1 MRLLIFVLAFL
12 YQTPGFAGE
21 SGEGLRQSLSQM
33 LTKEGVLI
41 AIITGLAGLIP
52 LVVQGISNRARRKSH
67 GHRLA
72 SLAAELEFLEKWTGL
87 LKEYQPDRL
96 AQQTESTSA
105 AVVTDLES
113 ILGQFQSL
121 RAVKETHKKKPIPD
135 VPLLRRVFLLFLP
148 VSFKGWIYHTLFY
161 VLFVFCGALIISE
174 LWNPAMEPGTGTFTD
189 LLIGLAVI
197 FGLPLTILSHRA
209 NHDRNLHVAKQA
221 AAAEA

>member
-1 MRLLIFVLAFL
+1 MRLLIFVLALL

-52 LVVQGISNRARRKSH
+52 LVVQAISNRARRKSH

-96 AQQTESTSA
+96 SQQAEATGA
-105 AVVTDLES
+105 AVVSNLES

-121 RAVKETHKKKPIPD
+121 REVKETHKKKPIPD

-161 VLFVFCGALIISE
+161 VLFVICGALIISE
-174 LWNPAMEPGTGTFTD
+174 WLNPTGAGTIND
-189 LLIGLAVI
+189 LLIGLAII

-209 NHDRNLHVAKQA
+209 NHDRNLHVAQQTA
-221 AAAEA
+221 AADA

>member
-1 MRLLIFVLAFL
+1 MRPLIFVLALL
-12 YQTPGFAGE
+12 YQSPSLAGE
-21 SGEGLRQSLSQM
+21 SGEGWQQLVSQM
-33 LTKEGVLI
+33 LTKEGVVI

-52 LVVQGISNRARRKSH
+52 LVVQALSNRARRKSH

-72 SLAAELEFLEKWTGL
+72 SLAAELEFLEKWTAL

-96 AQQTESTSA
+96 TRQTESTGA
-105 AVVTDLES
+105 AVVSDLES

-121 RAVKETHKKKPIPD
+121 RAVKETHKKKPIPE

-161 VLFVFCGALIISE
+161 VLLFFCGALVLSE
-174 LWNPAMEPGTGTFTD
+174 LWNPAIEAGTGTFTD
-189 LLIGLAVI
+189 LLIGLVII

-209 NHDRNLHVAKQA
+209 NHDRNLHVAQQA